1 MWRCFL
7 FVAND
12 ANLAFNDNLEEH
24 QIATLHIAAVWLC
37 AVAWVVWKDETENA
51 FLRWHKK

>member
-12 ANLAFNDNLEEH
+12 VNLAFNDNLEEH

-37 AVAWVVWKDETENA
+37 AVAWVV
-51 FLRWHKK
+51 